1 MDYDVLPKASLLP
14 EEHNG
19 TASAEPCTA
28 DGKYASSCPSSM
40 VYSESITTSSHTCR
54 CLGST
59 DLSCHASFPPID
71 GCVCAQG
78 TYLDDTGKCVPSTA
92 CPCYDEGSVV
102 PPGQVSTGCVSGCM
116 CPSGMVSD
124 GKGGCIKPDACSCV
138 HNGISYQPGE
148 STKVDCNT
156 CTCKDRKWQC
166 TTEACDGTCSVY
178 GAGHYMTFDQKRFTF
193 DGSCEYI
200 LTQDYCGSAQS
211 NGTFRVISENLPCG
225 TTGTT
230 CSKTIR
236 IFLGN
241 AEVILTEGRYQLLS
255 SGDEHSVPFRYSTM
269 GIYLGRVCG
278 LCGNYDGNANNDF
291 TTRGNAVVVNP
302 LVFGNSWKDLPS
314 CPDGQS
320 ISSPCTTNPYRQA
333 WSQKQCSLIQSDVFS
348 ACHSTVDPTPYYDAC
363 VFDSCACDTGGD
375 SLFCDYYNPPGEC
388 EWHYM
393 PCGSP
398 CMKTCRNPSGSCSPQ
413 IPPLEVTAVQ
423 RPSNA
428 FTMPKSTNY
437 TLNAFHYSNIS
448 NTLNSFH
455 HSTNYNTLNYFHHSN
470 NCNTINSINNSYSL
484 NTFEYNNYYT
494 FYHNR
499 NNNTSANH
507 NWTLPCTNYTL
518 NAFHYSNISNT
529 LNSFHHST
537 NYNTLNYFH
546 HSNNCNTINSIN
558 NSYSLNTFEYNNY
571 YTFYHN
577 RNNNTSANHN
587 WTLPCTN
594 YTLNA
599 FHHSNFYN
607 TLNYFHHS
615 NNYNTL
621 NSFHHSNNYN
631 TLNSLHHSKNYNTL
645 NYFNHSTNYNTLNPF
660 HHSNDCNT
668 INSINNSYSLNTF
681 EYNNYYTF
689 YHNRNNNTSANH
701 NCTLPC
707 SSHSTNYTLNAF
719 HYSNIC
725 KTLNSFHHSNNYKT
739 LNSFHHSN
747 NYNTL
752 NSFHHSKNYNTLYY
766 FHHSNNCNTINSI
779 NNSYS
784 LNTFEYNNYYTFY
797 HNRNNN
803 TSANHNC
810 TLPWTYYTL
819 KAFHH
824 SNNYNTLNSLHHSN
838 NYNTLNSFHH
848 SNNYNTLNSF
858 HHSKNYTT
866 LNYFNHSPNY
876 NTLYYNNCNTIN
888 SINNSYSLNTFEY
901 NNYYTFYH
909 NRNNNT
915 SANHN
920 WTLPWWT

>member
-28 DGKYASSCPSSM
+28 DGHNGLKNTGLHVAGTESAVFSSGKYASSCPSSM
-40 VYSESITTSSHTCR
+40 VYSDSITTSSHTCR

-102 PPGQVSTGCVSGCM
+102 PPGQVVNKQGVMWYFFNCSAHGPAAKGTECEKSCNTLDMACVSTGCVSGCM

-269 GIYLGRVCG
+269 GIYLVVEANNGLILMWDRKTSLFIQLSSKYKGRVCG

-375 SLFCDYYNPPGEC
+375 L
-388 EWHYM
+388 
-393 PCGSP
+393 
-398 CMKTCRNPSGSCSPQ
+398 
-413 IPPLEVTAVQ
+413 TALQ

-428 FTMPKSTNY
+428 FTMPKCMPNKAYSFYDTFDLNHKAPNNTYNQTCYRNTFTNY
-437 TLNAFHYSNIS
+437 TLNAFHYSS
-448 NTLNSFH
+448 NFNTFDYNHHYTFH
-455 HSTNYNTLNYFHHSN
+455 HN
-470 NCNTINSINNSYSL
+470 
-484 NTFEYNNYYT
+484 
-494 FYHNR
+494 
-499 NNNTSANH
+499 
-507 NWTLPCTNYTL
+507 
-518 NAFHYSNISNT
+518 
-529 LNSFHHST
+529 
-537 NYNTLNYFH
+537 
-546 HSNNCNTINSIN
+546 
-558 NSYSLNTFEYNNY
+558 
-571 YTFYHN
+571 
-577 RNNNTSANHN
+577 
-587 WTLPCTN
+587 
-594 YTLNA
+594 
-599 FHHSNFYN
+599 
-607 TLNYFHHS
+607 
-615 NNYNTL
+615 
-621 NSFHHSNNYN
+621 
-631 TLNSLHHSKNYNTL
+631 
-645 NYFNHSTNYNTLNPF
+645 
-660 HHSNDCNT
+660 
-668 INSINNSYSLNTF
+668 
-681 EYNNYYTF
+681 
-689 YHNRNNNTSANH
+689 
-701 NCTLPC
+701 
-707 SSHSTNYTLNAF
+707 
-719 HYSNIC
+719 
-725 KTLNSFHHSNNYKT
+725 
-739 LNSFHHSN
+739 
-747 NYNTL
+747 
-752 NSFHHSKNYNTLYY
+752 
-766 FHHSNNCNTINSI
+766 
-779 NNSYS
+779 
-784 LNTFEYNNYYTFY
+784 
-797 HNRNNN
+797 
-803 TSANHNC
+803 
-810 TLPWTYYTL
+810 
-819 KAFHH
+819 
-824 SNNYNTLNSLHHSN
+824 
-838 NYNTLNSFHH
+838 
-848 SNNYNTLNSF
+848 
-858 HHSKNYTT
+858 
-866 LNYFNHSPNY
+866 
-876 NTLYYNNCNTIN
+876 
-888 SINNSYSLNTFEY
+888 
-901 NNYYTFYH
+901 
-909 NRNNNT
+909 
-915 SANHN
+915 
-920 WTLPWWT
+920 